1 MKIQFQRFHKLDY
14 NSQDKINQL
23 TLTNFLGERRMKTSI
38 TKIMLA
44 TSFMAFGVLTA
55 NAGDKFDISGEIR
68 TRGEFS
74 GKDFNS
80 DTDAESFG
88 LLRTRLNAKFMPLNH
103 VDVVITLQDSRVE
116 GSETNTLSNSRN
128 LDLHQGYFDWSS
140 INGSNFGL
148 KVGRMELAYANQRL
162 IGSVGWSNV
171 GRSFDAGILN
181 YKGESF
187 KVDFFS
193 ARVVEKNT
201 LGQSDNFV
209 ATPTTP
215 KTANRDFGDT
225 DLIGIHSEF
234 MPSEGMSVQPF
245 VYFRTTKIDDG
256 STATEDKSST
266 DNLTTLGLYY
276 NFKMENGLS
285 LEADGAYQIGKND
298 VTDVDTKAF
307 MFGVNAA
314 MWFGDSDQKFAVKAG
329 IDLLSGD
336 DGTDPTEVNTF
347 NTLYAT
353 NHKFYGH
360 MDYFLANPANGLQ
373 DIFVGGVWKKENLG
387 VKANF
392 HIFSAVEGDNTDL
405 GKELDLD
412 FWWKI
417 NSAIKFN
424 AGLGVYF
431 PEAGDNGIWSY
442 SGMTVNF

>member
-1 MKIQFQRFHKLDY
+1 
-14 NSQDKINQL
+14 
-23 TLTNFLGERRMKTSI
+23 MKTSI

-55 NAGDKFDISGEIR
+55 NAGEKFELSGEIR

-80 DTDAESFG
+80 DTDGETFG
-88 LLRTRLNAKFMPLNH
+88 LLRTRLNAKFSPLSH
-103 VDVVITLQDSRVE
+103 VNVVLTLQDSRVE
-116 GSETNTLSNSRN
+116 GSEKNTLSNSKN
-128 LDLHQGYFDWSS
+128 LDLHQGYFDWST

-171 GRSFDAGILN
+171 GRSFDAAVFN

-187 KVDFFS
+187 KADFFS
-193 ARVVEKNT
+193 SRVVEKNT
-201 LGQSDNFV
+201 SGQSDNFV
-209 ATPTTP
+209 ASAGDL

-234 MPSEGMSVQPF
+234 ISSDGMSVQPF

-307 MFGVNAA
+307 MFGINAS
-314 MWFGDSDQKFAVKAG
+314 MWFGDSDQKFAVKTG
-329 IDLLSGD
+329 FDMLSGD
-336 DGTDPTEVNTF
+336 DGTDASENNTF

-353 NHKFYGH
+353 NHKFYGS
-360 MDYFLANPANGLQ
+360 MDYFLVNPTIGLK
-373 DIFVGGVWKKENLG
+373 DIFVGGAWKKENLG
-387 VKANF
+387 LTADF
-392 HIFSAVEGDNTDL
+392 HIFKTAEGDNDL
-405 GKELDLD
+405 GKELDLNL
-412 FWWKI
+412 WWKI

-431 PEAGDNGIWSY
+431 PEAGDNGVWSY
-442 SGMTVNF
+442 SGMTVSF